1 MSALSKLRQQKE
13 VLERLIQFVLSA
25 DLISDLSLSQSE
37 FSTSNVPSTSSY
49 DHDHLVDMTVPFLI
63 CPFLKVSFL
72 LQTLPEP
79 RLTTTTT
86 TTLLWAPFF
95 RLYKSE
101 KLVHKTRLSWLVGGL
116 SNRVTPYLASKR
128 LKIF

>member
-37 FSTSNVPSTSSY
+37 FSTSNVRSTSSY

-63 CPFLKVSFL
+63 CPFLKVNFL

-86 TTLLWAPFF
+86 TTTTTLLWAPFL
-95 RLYKSE
+95 RPYKSE

-116 SNRVTPYLASKR
+116 SNRVNLYLASQC
-128 LKIF
+128 

>member
-1 MSALSKLRQQKE
+1 MSKLRQQKE

-25 DLISDLSLSQSE
+25 DLITDLSLPQSE
-37 FSTSNVPSTSSY
+37 FSTSNVPSTSPY
-49 DHDHLVDMTVPFLI
+49 DHDHLVDMTVRFLI
-63 CPFLKVSFL
+63 YPFLKVSFL

-86 TTLLWAPFF
+86 MILLWAPFF
-95 RLYKSE
+95 RPYKSE

-116 SNRVTPYLASKR
+116 SDRVNLYSASQC
-128 LKIF
+128 

>member
-13 VLERLIQFVLSA
+13 VLERFIQFVLSA

-79 RLTTTTT
+79 RLTTTTCT

-95 RLYKSE
+95 RPYKSE

-116 SNRVTPYLASKR
+116 SNRVNMYLASQC
-128 LKIF
+128 